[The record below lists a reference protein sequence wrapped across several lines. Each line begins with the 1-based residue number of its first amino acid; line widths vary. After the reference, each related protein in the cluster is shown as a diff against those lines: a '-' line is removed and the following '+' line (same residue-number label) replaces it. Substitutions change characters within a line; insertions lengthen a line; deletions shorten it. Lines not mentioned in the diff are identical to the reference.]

1 MRNFF
6 KIFFASLLACIVFT
20 VLVFFLLVGMAS
32 GLSDSEKPV
41 LNYNSV
47 LVIDLANEFK
57 EQSKE
62 NVLASITGSDDAD
75 VMGVFDITQLIANA
89 KSDPKVSGI
98 YIKCNANNNGFATSE
113 AIRNALLDFK
123 KSNKFIYAYGEMI
136 TQKSYYVAQVANK
149 IYCNPKGMFEW
160 KGLAATISFLKGTLQ
175 KLEIE
180 PQIFYAG
187 KFKSATEPF
196 RETQMTEANKI
207 QTTELL
213 NDLFKRV
220 VKNTSQ
226 ERKIDSATLIA
237 LANDGAIISPANA
250 FENKLIDGLKYDDEV
265 KVEMN
270 KRMGVEDNK
279 AIEFLTVSKYKKA
292 SNINPYSAD
301 KIAIIYAEGDIVDG
315 QQEDN
320 VVASDV
326 YRTLIAKARKDKN
339 VKAVVVRVNSPG
351 GSALAS
357 EVIWRELMLTK
368 KIKPVI
374 VSMGDVAASGGYYIS
389 CAADS
394 VFAEA
399 NTITGSIGVFGIIPN
414 MQQFFKNKLG
424 ITFDGVKTSTYAD
437 MGSINRPLTEK
448 EKKIIQSEIDSVY
461 YTFKTRVSNAR
472 KIKFEDVEEIAQGR
486 VWTGSKAV
494 QLGLVDRIA
503 SLQEAVKS
511 AATLAKISSYKIKE
525 YPEQMGWLDKIK
537 ESFNPKV
544 SMKTIKQQIGDEAYN
559 TYIQIQ
565 QVKNMVGKTQMKLP
579 FTLVIH

>member
-20 VLVFFLLVGMAS
+20 LLLFFVVVGMAS
-32 GLSDSEKPV
+32 GLADSEKPT

-47 LVIDLANEFK
+47 LVIDLASEFK

-62 NVLASITGSDDAD
+62 NVMASFTGSDDAD
-75 VMGVFDITQLIANA
+75 VIGIFDLTRLIESA
-89 KSDPKVSGI
+89 KTDPKVSGI
-98 YIKCNANNNGFATSE
+98 YIKCNTNNNGFATNE

-160 KGLAATISFLKGTLQ
+160 KGLAATVSFFKETLQ

-196 RETQMTEANKI
+196 RETQMTEANRI
-207 QTTELL
+207 QTTELI
-213 NDLFKRV
+213 NDLFGRL
-220 VKNTSQ
+220 VKKTSE
-226 ERKIDSATLIA
+226 ERKIDSSILIA
-237 LANDGAIISPANA
+237 LANDGTIISPTNA
-250 FENKLIDGLKYDDEV
+250 FDNKLIDGLKYDDEV
-265 KVEMN
+265 KAEIIM
-270 KRMGVEDNK
+270 RMGMEKNK
-279 AIEFLTVSKYKKA
+279 PIEFLTISKYKKA
-292 SNINPYSAD
+292 SNSNPYSAD

-326 YRTLIAKARKDKN
+326 YRTLIVKARNDKN
-339 VKAVVVRVNSPG
+339 IKAVVLRVNSPG

-368 KIKPVI
+368 KVKPVV

-424 ITFDGVKTSTYAD
+424 ITFDVVKTSTYAD
-437 MGSINRPLTEK
+437 MGSINRPLTTN

-472 KIKFEDVEEIAQGR
+472 KIKLEDVEEIAQGR
-486 VWTGSKAV
+486 VWTGSRAV
-494 QLGLVDRIA
+494 QIGLVDRIA
-503 SLQEAVKS
+503 SLKDAVKS
-511 AATLAKISSYKIKE
+511 AATLAKISTYKIKE
-525 YPEQMGWLDKIK
+525 YPEQVGWFEKIK
-537 ESFNPKV
+537 QSFNPKI
-544 SMKTIKQQIGDEAYN
+544 SMKTIKEQIGEEAFN

-565 QVKNMVGKTQMKLP
+565 HVKKMVGKTQMKLP
-579 FTLVIH
+579 FTFEIK